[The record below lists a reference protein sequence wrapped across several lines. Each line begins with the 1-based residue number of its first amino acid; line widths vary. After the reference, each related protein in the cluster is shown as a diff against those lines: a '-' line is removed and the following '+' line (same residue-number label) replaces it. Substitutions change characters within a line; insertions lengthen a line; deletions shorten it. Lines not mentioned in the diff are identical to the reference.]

1 MYNLNAFI
9 LEIEPV
15 FYIHIESQVDYRYGP
30 TGRRMNPSIL
40 PSPATTC
47 RRWWYLVMYDD
58 HLKAYDY
65 RIKGETVTF
74 LDTVDYCITLT
85 IPTDTQL

>member
-15 FYIHIESQVDYRYGP
+15 FYIHIDSQDDYRYGP
-30 TGRRMNPSIL
+30 
-40 PSPATTC
+40 C
-47 RRWWYLVMYDD
+47 WYLVMYDD

-74 LDTVDYCITLT
+74 RDTVDYCITLT